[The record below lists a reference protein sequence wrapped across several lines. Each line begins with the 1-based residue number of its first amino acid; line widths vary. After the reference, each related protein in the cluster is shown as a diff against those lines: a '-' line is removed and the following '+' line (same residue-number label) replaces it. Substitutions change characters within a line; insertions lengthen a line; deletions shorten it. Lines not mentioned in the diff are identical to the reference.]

1 MKQRK
6 KICKKKKIN
15 NKKINNYNK
24 QGRKIWRKQKVE
36 LYNIKEDERQKLLPT
51 EHRNI
56 VRKLKKIIKD
66 DYQRTRFP
74 EHYKM
79 VKAAYPGN
87 NNGVFVTGWC
97 SLDNE

>member
-6 KICKKKKIN
+6 KICEKKKRNDKKIN
-15 NKKINNYNK
+15 KYNK
-24 QGRKIWRKQKVE
+24 QGRKIWKKQKVE
-36 LYNIKEDERQKLLPT
+36 LYNIKEDPNETQKLLPT
-51 EHRNI
+51 KHRNI
-56 VRKLKKIIKD
+56 VRKLKKIIKN
-66 DYQRTRFP
+66 DYQQVRFP

-97 SLDNE
+97 S